1 MVEALI
7 CSQNWIRSEDIS
19 SLQYVPIIEEME
31 FYESIE
37 MEMGSKTSTTN
48 LNKTLPS

>member
-19 SLQYVPIIEEME
+19 SLQYVPRIEEME

-37 MEMGSKTSTTN
+37 MGCFVKVLKEK
-48 LNKTLPS
+48 